1 MFSLSAIFPEG
12 NVEML
17 GFVSSNEEVDAI
29 LDTFCSKYG
38 TEFIATSGVKFNVEL
53 AA

>member
-1 MFSLSAIFPEG
+1 MFSLFAIFPDG

-17 GFVSSNEEVDAI
+17 GFVSSNEEVDEI
-29 LDTFCSKYG
+29 LDKLCSKYG
-38 TEFIATSGVKFNVEL
+38 TEFIATSGVQFNVEL